1 MLRTL
6 KGKLEEARES
16 PEKLQESD
24 FVAAVIR
31 EVREPARR
39 DITPTRTLDV
49 YDPILRMLWCSAR
62 YQPYIQARCS
72 NSGQPSPGVVHF
84 WLFVAPGSIVAPC
97 SQCRVSDNWVL
108 SLSHD

>member
-39 DITPTRTLDV
+39 DITPTRTFDV
-49 YDPILRMLWCSAR
+49 YDPILRMLWCSTR
-62 YQPYIQARCS
+62 NRPYIQARCS
-72 NSGQPSPGVVHF
+72 SSEQPSPVAVRS
-84 WLFVAPGSIVAPC
+84 WLFSVVAPC
-97 SQCRVSDNWVL
+97 SQCRVSDSWVL